1 MMRKRNGWKVPVM
14 LGAALL
20 VAVPSFV
27 AAQGGDGFLF
37 KQPVLSIGIRTGVS
51 VPRASSDIFAHTFDQ
66 LTLGKSDFAAG
77 YFGAEIA
84 VRVSDR
90 VDLAFGAGH
99 SGSSTRSEFRD
110 WVDADDLPI
119 EQTTD
124 LAVNPV
130 TMSVKYYLSDRGRS
144 VGRFAWIPNKVNT
157 YVGGGAGITWYRF
170 EQRGDWVDFETL
182 DIFNTRFKSNGSG
195 ASVHALAGVDVALTK
210 FFFLTGEGRYSWAR
224 GALDEF
230 SFEGFDKMD
239 LYGLQFAV
247 GFSARF

>member
-1 MMRKRNGWKVPVM
+1 M

-20 VAVPSFV
+20 LAVPSFV
-27 AAQGGDGFLF
+27 AAQSGDGFLF

-51 VPRASSDIFAHTFDQ
+51 VPRASSEIFDHTFQ
-66 LTLGKSDFAAG
+66 KLTLGKSDFAAG
-77 YFGAEIA
+77 YVGAEIG
-84 VRVSDR
+84 VRVGDR
-90 VDLAFGAGH
+90 VDLALGAGQ
-99 SGSSTRSEFRD
+99 SGSSSRSEFRD

-119 EQTTD
+119 EQTTE
-124 LAVNPV
+124 LTVIPV

-157 YVGGGAGITWYRF
+157 YVGGGGGITWYRF
-170 EQRGDWVDFETL
+170 EQRGDWVDFDSF

-195 ASVHALAGVDVALTK
+195 ASVHALAGVDVAVTE
-210 FFFLTGEGRYSWAR
+210 FFFLTGEGKYSWAQ
-224 GALDEF
+224 GALDEY

-239 LYGLQFAV
+239 LSGLQFTV